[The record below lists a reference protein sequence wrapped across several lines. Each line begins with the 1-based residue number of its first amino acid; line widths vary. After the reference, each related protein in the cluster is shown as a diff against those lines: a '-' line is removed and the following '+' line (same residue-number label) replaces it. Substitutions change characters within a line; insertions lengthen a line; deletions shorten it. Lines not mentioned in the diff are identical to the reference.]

1 MKKKY
6 ATNSLGIVGNSEH
19 ECLTDVE
26 LLSMV
31 DNSEDPTG
39 SNSRSHILLKLHS

>member
-26 LLSMV
+26 L
-31 DNSEDPTG
+31 
-39 SNSRSHILLKLHS
+39 IIKHSGQ